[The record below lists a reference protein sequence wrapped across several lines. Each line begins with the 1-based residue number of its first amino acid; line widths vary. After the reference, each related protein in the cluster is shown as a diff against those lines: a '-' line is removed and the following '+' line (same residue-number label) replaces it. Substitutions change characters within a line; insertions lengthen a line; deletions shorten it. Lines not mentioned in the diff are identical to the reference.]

1 MSHAKQVSSHA
12 KHVLKRKRRRRAVPM
27 LGVAGLSLSLA
38 SGATAAIGGVAD
50 VPTQNIAA
58 GHEITLCEEDVSG
71 VSLATFNVFDKE
83 NGATFRPG
91 VRLALGAC
99 GGGGCGGCGGCWTGT
114 YYTSSAFGGDAN
126 PPYYSTRPARKY
138 THTPKTTNGS
148 KNW

>member
-50 VPTQNIAA
+50 APTQNIAA
-58 GHEITLCEEDVSG
+58 SHEITLCEEDVSG

-99 GGGGCGGCGGCWTGT
+99 GGGCGGCGGCWTGT
-114 YYTSSAFGGDAN
+114 YYTSSVFGGDAN

>member
-1 MSHAKQVSSHA
+1 MSHAKQVLSHA
-12 KHVLKRKRRRRAVPM
+12 KQVLKQKRRRRAVPM

-58 GHEITLCEEDVSG
+58 SHEITLCEEDVSG

-91 VRLALGAC
+91 ARLAMGAC
-99 GGGGCGGCGGCWTGT
+99 GGRAGGCWTGT
-114 YYTSSAFGGDAN
+114 DYTSSTFGGDAN

-138 THTPKTTNGS
+138 THTPKTTSGS